1 MVKKPGPT
9 QKSRY
14 LFLLRHAK
22 AAPSGLASA
31 DFERPLTERGLEDA
45 AKMAALL
52 VDLGV
57 CPDRVLCSPSVRTRQ
72 TLEQI
77 ALAIPGLKASYPAE
91 MYLIGWEALLSQLRK
106 QKDEVRSVLVVGHN
120 PGIEELAMSLADPN
134 QDGGE
139 DLRRLQTKF
148 PTAALAVL
156 KLKGDWKELE
166 ISTCRLEAFVRPK
179 DVAATE

>member
-22 AAPSGLASA
+22 AAPSGDACT
-31 DFERPLTERGLEDA
+31 DFERPLTEKGVEA
-45 AKMAALL
+45 ASKMAALL
-52 VDLGV
+52 VDLGA

-77 ALAIPGLKASYPAE
+77 ALAMPGLKATYPAD
-91 MYLIGWEALLSQLRK
+91 MYLIGWEALLTLLRR
-106 QKDEVRSVLVVGHN
+106 QKDEVRSLLVVGHN
-120 PGIEELAMSLADPN
+120 PGIEELAMSLADPDQREN
-134 QDGGE
+134 EELG
-139 DLRRLQTKF
+139 RLQTKF

-156 KLKGDWKELE
+156 KLSGDWKNLE
-166 ISTCRLEAFVRPK
+166 ISSCSLEAFVRPK
-179 DVAATE
+179 DIEHLA

>member
-31 DFERPLTERGLEDA
+31 DFERPLTERGLKDA

-57 CPDRVLCSPSVRTRQ
+57 HPDRVLCSPAVRTRQ

-77 ALAIPGLKASYPAE
+77 AMAIPGLKASYPAD

-106 QKDEVRSVLVVGHN
+106 QKDDVRSTLVVGHN
-120 PGIEELAMSLADPN
+120 PGIEDLAMSLADPD
-134 QDGGE
+134 QGESE

-148 PTAALAVL
+148 PTAGLAVL
-156 KLKGDWKELE
+156 KLCSDWKGLELT
-166 ISTCRLEAFVRPK
+166 SCSLEAFVRPK
-179 DVAATE
+179 DITASE